1 MRYPFGQLQEV
12 GSQGASAGPN
22 PKAVDR
28 DTDPQGCRVPRAP
41 SKCLDG
47 QCGWSDRMN
56 VRQAREP
63 ETMRCSSPHDLTDTR
78 ACRPI
83 IPHPR
88 RRHRPQPSMP
98 TTCPGQRAGQ
108 QRRGGGGRRPQRDRD
123 SPSGPP
129 TRPGRFWPRWT
140 TMTAP
145 CSPNAKST
153 ARRVKCPP
161 SSRCWPAWTLPVSW
175 SRPTRCTPSATAPA
189 TWSVAAPTTCWSSRP
204 TSRNAGS
211 RVATG
216 SVLTRRR

>member
-98 TTCPGQRAGQ
+98 TTCPGQRAGH

-129 TRPGRFWPRWT
+129 TR
-140 TMTAP
+140 
-145 CSPNAKST
+145 
-153 ARRVKCPP
+153 
-161 SSRCWPAWTLPVSW
+161 
-175 SRPTRCTPSATAPA
+175 CTPSATTPA